1 MRSIRAKITSLLA
14 GSILISS
21 FIIGLLSILLTSTV
35 ISESSTENM
44 KLLARTNADKIDIS
58 LAKVE
63 DSMDTLAHFIGSNLS
78 DIELLKDELFR
89 SEFTA
94 AITQNALHHIESVDG
109 AVSVFMHYD
118 PALLCKTDGFFY
130 IKDNAEGGF
139 HSRPITD
146 LSAMQENELQQTIW
160 WYTPTAS
167 GSASWVE
174 AYYDKNIGCFVTSYI
189 VPIYIN
195 DQLIGIIGADI
206 SMDYVED
213 LVKEISV
220 FHSGQAAVLK
230 SDGTVLYHPVF
241 ERGELIGE
249 GDPGFEGVIEQLTK
263 ENATEELVSY
273 KLDNESKKMASCK
286 LRNGMLMICFAPV
299 SEIYHQ
305 QNTLVLSC
313 AAITA
318 IVVLLGLLVARMVSK
333 ELVRPIEDLNAA
345 AKRLTDGEFDYS
357 IRSDTQDEIG
367 ELTTTFIETRKVL
380 QHQIRLLDAEAHKD
394 GLTGVGNKSAFADRE
409 IEINN
414 EIASST
420 ADFAIAIFDVN
431 KLKVTNDVLG
441 HLAGDRLLL
450 TVANHLS
457 STFGTENVYRMGGDE
472 FAVFLPSAYTF
483 ENYEIIAKCISGMKD
498 LTVEG
503 YPNCKVSCAYG
514 FTRFDKT
521 TDHKLS
527 DVLYRADREMY
538 KNKALTKKEIAP
550 WPEGTKGLKQLQ
562 IDKYC
567 HLLQSLKD
575 STDDYLFLM
584 NLEAGYIRFFGG
596 SDNQFTIAEGQALSS
611 GISDMLSFV
620 HSNDH
625 NLVKQALSAVLN
637 RETETVNINFR
648 MHNNNNNNM
657 RWVNCRGTVIN
668 EDTGSHFVLIGRL
681 SQNAVQHLYNP
692 VSTLFNKAKLTL
704 DLRQSNIKPF
714 AYLMLLDVDN
724 LSEINLKH
732 GSVYGDNILK
742 LLAKKLE
749 DRFSMWQIFHAEKDR
764 FVVLLETG
772 TNKDAEKVY
781 EQIRSAVAGK
791 CTVSAAV
798 VPNDKSLFIS
808 AENIYDYAV
817 QTIINAKRAGKGQL
831 TFFSKQ
837 NIQEKLATVELWEEL
852 EESAKHGC
860 DGFSLVYQPQIRD
873 EDYTI
878 VSAEALLRFKSKTK
892 GAIYPDQFIPILE
905 QTGLIHDVG
914 LWVLDHALEKCKQWR
929 NTLPEFKVSVNLS
942 PKQLE
947 KKKVAAQIKRL
958 LAKHGL
964 PGEALILEI
973 TESAQLDGNEEVYA
987 ILVKFR
993 QVGIQIAIDDFGT
1006 GYSNLGN
1013 LKHIH
1018 ANILKVDR
1026 VFIRDIKEN
1035 GYNYH
1040 LIRNVIEFTRSN
1052 DLKVCLE
1059 GVETGNELLVLS
1071 GLHPDTYQGYLF
1083 EKPIPADELE
1093 SKYLQKDSLEYA
1105 NRLQK
1110 VDQLLKEKRHAPV
1123 IKMEMKTILQGINI
1137 GLWIIRVNTR
1147 SGSGELYTDSKM
1159 KELLGV
1165 DDSIT
1170 PKACYDHW
1178 QKNIQPEYISAVT
1191 AMVEEMKNTDK
1202 VIQVEYPW
1210 NHPQRGEIVVRCT
1223 GRCVE
1228 HGNDV
1233 VTFEGFHR
1241 VISDLSRNF

>member
-1 MRSIRAKITSLLA
+1 MRSIRAKIMWLLS
-14 GSILISS
+14 GSVLISS

-35 ISESSTENM
+35 INESSTENM
-44 KLLARTNADKIDIS
+44 KLLCRNHADKIDIS

-63 DSMDTLAHFIGSNLS
+63 DSVDTLAHFVGSELS
-78 DIELLKDELFR
+78 GIELLSDDSFR
-89 SEFTA
+89 AEFSA
-94 AITQNALHHIESVDG
+94 SVEHNALHHIESVDG
-109 AVSVFMHYD
+109 AVSVYMYYD
-118 PALLCKTDGFFY
+118 PSLLGKTDGFFY
-130 IKDNAEGGF
+130 VKQDSDEGF
-139 HSRPITD
+139 QRHPLTDIAAIPASRIHQVSWWHTPIT
-146 LSAMQENELQQTIW
+146 
-160 WYTPTAS
+160 S

-189 VPIYIN
+189 VPVYIN

-299 SEIYHQ
+299 SEIYHH

-333 ELVRPIEDLNAA
+333 ELVRPIENLNAA
-345 AKRLTDGEFDYS
+345 AKHLTDGEFDYS

-367 ELTTTFIETRKVL
+367 ELTTTFIQTRKVL

-409 IEINN
+409 VEINK
-414 EIASST
+414 EIASGT
-420 ADFAIAIFDVN
+420 ANFSVAIFDVN

-441 HLAGDRLLL
+441 HLAGDRLII
-450 TVANHLS
+450 TVATHLS
-457 STFGTENVYRMGGDE
+457 SNFGAENVYRLGGDE
-472 FAVFLPSAYTF
+472 FAVFLPSAFTF

-567 HLLQSLKD
+567 QLLQSLKD

-596 SDNQFTIAEGQALSS
+596 ANDQFAIAEGQALSS
-611 GISDMLSFV
+611 DISDILSFV

-625 NLVKQALSAVLN
+625 NLLKQALSAVLN

-648 MHNNNNNNM
+648 MHNNNM
-657 RWVNCRGTVIN
+657 RWVNCRGTVIK
-668 EDTGSHFVLIGRL
+668 EETGSHFVLIGRL

-704 DLRQSNIKPF
+704 DLRQNNIKPF

-772 TNKDAEKVY
+772 TNKDVEKVY

-817 QTIINAKRAGKGQL
+817 QTIINAKRSGKGQL
-831 TFFSKQ
+831 TFFSKK
-837 NIQEKLATVELWEEL
+837 NILEKLGTVELWEEL
-852 EESAKHGC
+852 EESAKHGF

-914 LWVLDHALEKCKQWR
+914 LWVLDHALEQCKQWR

-958 LAKHGL
+958 LAKHDL

-973 TESAQLDGNEEVYA
+973 TESTQLDGNEEVYA
-987 ILVKFR
+987 ILAKFR

-1059 GVETGNELLVLS
+1059 GVETSNELLVLS

-1110 VDQLLKEKRHAPV
+1110 VDQLLEEKRHAPV
-1123 IKMEMKTILQGINI
+1123 IRMEMKTILQGINI
-1137 GLWIIRVNTR
+1137 GLWIIRINKK
-1147 SGSGELYTDSKM
+1147 SGTGELYTDSKM

-1178 QKNIQPEYISAVT
+1178 QKNIQPEHIPAVT
-1191 AMVEEMKNTDK
+1191 AMVEEMKKTDK
-1202 VIQVEYPW
+1202 VIQVEYSW
-1210 NHPQRGEIVVRCT
+1210 DHPQRGEIAVRCT

-1228 HGNDV
+1228 QDNDV

-1241 VISDLSRNF
+1241 VISDLGKSF

>member
-1 MRSIRAKITSLLA
+1 MRSIRAKIMWLLS
-14 GSILISS
+14 GSVLISS

-35 ISESSTENM
+35 INESSTENM
-44 KLLARTNADKIDIS
+44 KLLCRNHADKIDIS

-63 DSMDTLAHFIGSNLS
+63 DSVDTLAHFIGSELS
-78 DIELLKDELFR
+78 NIELLIDDSFR
-89 SEFTA
+89 AEFSA
-94 AITQNALHHIESVDG
+94 SVEHNALHHIESVDG
-109 AVSVFMHYD
+109 AVSVYMHYD
-118 PALLCKTDGFFY
+118 PFLLGKTDGFFY
-130 IKDNAEGGF
+130 VKQDSDEGF
-139 HSRPITD
+139 QSHPLTD
-146 LSAMQENELQQTIW
+146 LAAIPANRIPQVSW
-160 WYTPTAS
+160 WHTPTTS

-174 AYYDKNIGCFVTSYI
+174 AYYDENIECFVTSYI
-189 VPIYIN
+189 VPVYIN

-206 SMDYVED
+206 SMDYIEG
-213 LVKEISV
+213 LVKEVSV

-230 SDGTVLYHPVF
+230 GDGTVLYHPAF

-286 LRNGMLMICFAPV
+286 LRNGMLMVCFAPV
-299 SEIYHQ
+299 AEIYHQ

-318 IVVLLGLLVARMVSK
+318 IVVLLGLLVAMMVSK
-333 ELVRPIEDLNAA
+333 ELVRPIENLNAA
-345 AKRLTDGEFDYS
+345 AKHLTDGEFDYS

-394 GLTGVGNKSAFADRE
+394 GLTGVGNKSAFADRD

-414 EIASST
+414 EIASGT
-420 ADFAIAIFDVN
+420 ANFSVAIFDVN

-457 STFGTENVYRMGGDE
+457 STFGAKNVYRIGGDE
-472 FAVFLPSAYTF
+472 FAVFLPAAFTF
-483 ENYEIIAKCISGMKD
+483 QNYEIIAKCISGMKG
-498 LTVEG
+498 LSVEG

-514 FTRFDKT
+514 FARFDKA

-527 DVLYRADREMY
+527 DVLYRADKEMY

-550 WPEGTKGLKQLQ
+550 WLEGTKGLKQLQ

-567 HLLQSLKD
+567 QLLQSLKD

-584 NLEAGYIRFFGG
+584 DLEAGYIRFFGR
-596 SDNQFTIAEGQALSS
+596 SNDLFAIAEGQALSS

-637 RETETVNINFR
+637 HETETVNINFR
-648 MHNNNNNNM
+648 MHNNYI

-668 EDTGSHFVLIGRL
+668 EETGSHFVLIGRL

-704 DLRQSNIKPF
+704 DLRQNNIKSF

-732 GSVYGDNILK
+732 GLVYGDNILK

-749 DRFSMWQIFHAEKDR
+749 DSFSMWQIFHAEKDR

-772 TNKDAEKVY
+772 TIKDVEKVF
-781 EQIRSAVAGK
+781 EEIRSALAGK
-791 CTVSAAV
+791 CSVSAAV
-798 VPNDKSLFIS
+798 VPNDSSLFIS

-817 QTIINAKRAGKGQL
+817 QTIVNAKRAGKGQL
-831 TFFSKQ
+831 TFFSKK
-837 NIQEKLATVELWEEL
+837 NILEKLATVELWEEL
-852 EESAKHGC
+852 EDSAKHGC
-860 DGFSLVYQPQIRD
+860 VGFSLVYQPQIRD

-878 VSAEALLRFKSKTK
+878 VSAEALLRFNSKTK

-914 LWVLDHALEKCKQWR
+914 LWILDHALEQCKHWR

-947 KKKVAAQIKRL
+947 KTKIAAQIKSL
-958 LAKHGL
+958 LAKHDL

-973 TESAQLDGNEEVYA
+973 TESTQLDGNEEVYA
-987 ILVKFR
+987 ILAKFR
-993 QVGIQIAIDDFGT
+993 QIGIQIAIDDFGT

-1052 DLKVCLE
+1052 NLKVCLE

-1083 EKPIPADELE
+1083 EKPITADELE
-1093 SKYLQKDSLEYA
+1093 SKYLQKDSPEYA
-1105 NRLQK
+1105 NHLQK
-1110 VDQLLKEKRHAPV
+1110 VEQLLTEKRHAPV
-1123 IKMEMKTILQGINI
+1123 IRMEMKTILQGINI
-1137 GLWIIRVNTR
+1137 GLWIIRINTR

-1170 PKACYDHW
+1170 PNACYDHW
-1178 QKNIQPEYISAVT
+1178 QKNIQPEYLAAVT
-1191 AMVEEMKNTDK
+1191 AMVEEMKKTDK

-1228 HGNDV
+1228 HDNDV

-1241 VISDLSRNF
+1241 IISDLGRSF

>member
-1 MRSIRAKITSLLA
+1 MRSIRAKIMWLLS
-14 GSILISS
+14 GGVLISS
-21 FIIGLLSILLTSTV
+21 FIIGLLSIILTSTV
-35 ISESSTENM
+35 INESSTENM
-44 KLLARTNADKIDIS
+44 KLLCRNHADKIDIS

-63 DSMDTLAHFIGSNLS
+63 DSVDTLAHFVETELP
-78 DIELLKDELFR
+78 DIELLSDDSFR
-89 SEFTA
+89 AKFSASVEH
-94 AITQNALHHIESVDG
+94 NALHHIESVDG

-118 PALLCKTDGFFY
+118 PDLLGKTDGFFY
-130 IKDNAEGGF
+130 VKQDSDEGF
-139 HSRPITD
+139 QSRPLTD
-146 LSAMQENELQQTIW
+146 LAAIPASSIHQVSW
-160 WYTPTAS
+160 WHTPITS
-167 GSASWVE
+167 GSASWIE
-174 AYYDKNIGCFVTSYI
+174 AYYDKNTGCFVTSYI
-189 VPIYIN
+189 VPVYIN

-213 LVKEISV
+213 LTKEISV

-230 SDGTVLYHPVF
+230 SDGTVLYHPYF

-249 GDPGFEGVIEQLTK
+249 GDPGFEGVIEQLTQ
-263 ENATEELVSY
+263 ENAAEELISY
-273 KLDNESKKMASCK
+273 KLDKESKKMASCK
-286 LRNGMLMICFAPV
+286 LRNGMFMICFAPV
-299 SEIYHQ
+299 SEIYRQ
-305 QNTLVLSC
+305 QNTLLLSC
-313 AAITA
+313 AVVTA
-318 IVVLLGLLVARMVSK
+318 IVVLLGLLVARIVSK
-333 ELVRPIEDLNAA
+333 ELVRPIENLNAA
-345 AKRLTDGEFDYS
+345 AKNLIDGEFDYS
-357 IRSDTQDEIG
+357 IRSDTRDEIG
-367 ELTTTFIETRKVL
+367 ELTTTFIQTRKVL

-409 IEINN
+409 VEINK
-414 EIASST
+414 EIASGT
-420 ADFAIAIFDVN
+420 ANFSVAIFDVN
-431 KLKVTNDVLG
+431 MLKVTNDILG
-441 HLAGDRLLL
+441 HLAGDRLII

-457 STFGTENVYRMGGDE
+457 SNFGTENVYRLGGDE
-472 FAVFLPSAYTF
+472 FAVFLPSEFTF
-483 ENYEIIAKCISGMKD
+483 ENYDIIARCISGMKD
-498 LTVEG
+498 LFVEG

-550 WPEGTKGLKQLQ
+550 GSEGTKGLKQLQ

-567 HLLQSLKD
+567 QLLQSLKD

-584 NLEAGYIRFFGG
+584 NLEAGYIRVFSGAN
-596 SDNQFTIAEGQALSS
+596 NQFAVAEGQVLDS

-625 NLVKQALSAVLN
+625 NLVKQVLSAVLN

-648 MHNNNNNNM
+648 MQNNNM

-668 EDTGSHFVLIGRL
+668 EETGSHFVLIGRL

-704 DLRQSNIKPF
+704 DLRQNNIKPF

-724 LSEINLKH
+724 LSEINLKY
-732 GSVYGDNILK
+732 GSHYGDSILK

-749 DRFSMWQIFHAEKDR
+749 DSFFMWQIFHAEKDR

-772 TNKDAEKVY
+772 TKQDVEKVF
-781 EQIRSAVAGK
+781 EEIRASVAGK
-791 CTVSAAV
+791 CSVSAAV

-817 QTIINAKRAGKGQL
+817 QTIVHAKRAGKGQL

-837 NIQEKLATVELWEEL
+837 NIIEKLATVELWEEL
-852 EESAKHGC
+852 EDSVKNGC
-860 DGFSLVYQPQIRD
+860 EGFSLVYQPQIRD

-878 VSAEALLRFKSKTK
+878 VSAEALLRFNSKTK
-892 GAIYPDQFIPILE
+892 GIIYPDRFIPVLE
-905 QTGLIHDVG
+905 QTGLVHDVG
-914 LWVLDHALEKCKQWR
+914 LWVLDHALEQCKQWR
-929 NTLPEFKVSVNLS
+929 NILPEFKVSVNLS

-947 KKKVAAQIKRL
+947 KKKVAAQINGL
-958 LAKHGL
+958 LAKHNL

-973 TESAQLDGNEEVYA
+973 TESSQLDGNEEVYA
-987 ILVKFR
+987 ILAKFR
-993 QVGIQIAIDDFGT
+993 EIGIQIAIDDFGT

-1026 VFIRDIKEN
+1026 VFVCDVNED

-1040 LIRNVIEFTRSN
+1040 LIRNVIEFARSN

-1059 GVETGNELLVLS
+1059 GVETSNELIVLS

-1093 SKYLQKDSLEYA
+1093 SKYLKKDSPEYA
-1105 NRLQK
+1105 NRLQQ

-1123 IKMEMKTILQGINI
+1123 IRMEMKTILHGIDI
-1137 GLWIIRVNTR
+1137 GLWIIRINR
-1147 SGSGELYTDSKM
+1147 KSGTGELYTDSKM

-1170 PKACYDHW
+1170 PKACYEHW

-1191 AMVEEMKNTDK
+1191 AMFEEMKKTDK
-1202 VIQVEYPW
+1202 VIQVEYSW
-1210 NHPQRGEIVVRCT
+1210 NHPQRGEIVVRCV

-1228 HGNDV
+1228 YDNNA

-1241 VISDLSRNF
+1241 VIGDIGRIF

>member
-1 MRSIRAKITSLLA
+1 MKSIRAKIMWLLF
-14 GSILISS
+14 GSVLISS
-21 FIIGLLSILLTSTV
+21 VIIGLLSIFLTSTV
-35 ISESSTENM
+35 IKESSTENM
-44 KLLARTNADKIDIS
+44 KLLCRNHADKIDIS

-63 DSMDTLAHFIGSNLS
+63 DSVDTLAHFIGSELS
-78 DIELLKDELFR
+78 DIESLSDDSFR
-89 SEFTA
+89 VQFSTSVEN
-94 AITQNALHHIESVDG
+94 NALHHIESVDG
-109 AVSVFMHYD
+109 AVSVYMYYD
-118 PALLCKTDGFFY
+118 PSLLGKTDGFFY
-130 IKDNAEGGF
+130 VKQGSEEVF
-139 HSRPITD
+139 QRHSLTD
-146 LSAMQENELQQTIW
+146 IAAIPANRIHQVSW
-160 WYTPTAS
+160 WHTPTTS

-174 AYYDKNIGCFVTSYI
+174 AYYDENIGCFVTSYI
-189 VPIYIN
+189 VPVYIN

-249 GDPGFEGVIEQLTK
+249 GDPGFEGVIEQLTQ
-263 ENATEELVSY
+263 ENATEELISY
-273 KLDNESKKMASCK
+273 KLNKESKKMASCK
-286 LRNGMLMICFAPV
+286 LRNGMFMICFAPV

-305 QNTLVLSC
+305 QNALLLSC
-313 AAITA
+313 AAVTA
-318 IVVLLGLLVARMVSK
+318 IVVLLGLLVARIVSK
-333 ELVRPIEDLNAA
+333 ELVRPIENLNAA
-345 AKRLTDGEFDYS
+345 AKHLTDGEFDYS
-357 IRSDTQDEIG
+357 ICSDTQDEIG
-367 ELTTTFIETRKVL
+367 ELTTTFIQTRKVL

-414 EIASST
+414 EIASGT

-457 STFGTENVYRMGGDE
+457 STFGTKNVYRMGGDE
-472 FAVFLPSAYTF
+472 FAVFLPSAFTF

-514 FTRFDKT
+514 FIRFDKT

-567 HLLQSLKD
+567 QLLQSLKD

-648 MHNNNNNNM
+648 MHNNNNNM

-668 EDTGSHFVLIGRL
+668 EETGSHFVLIGRL

-704 DLRQSNIKPF
+704 DLRQNNIKPF

-817 QTIINAKRAGKGQL
+817 QTILNAKRAGKGQL

-837 NIQEKLATVELWEEL
+837 NILEKLTTVELWEEL

-958 LAKHGL
+958 LTKHGL

-973 TESAQLDGNEEVYA
+973 TESTQLDGNEEVYA
-987 ILVKFR
+987 ILAKFR

-1110 VDQLLKEKRHAPV
+1110 VDQMLKEKRHAPV

-1137 GLWIIRVNTR
+1137 GLWIIRVNTK
-1147 SGSGELYTDSKM
+1147 SGVGELYTDSKM

-1191 AMVEEMKNTDK
+1191 AMVEEMKKTDK

-1241 VISDLSRNF
+1241 VISDLGRSF